1 MYMAITLKF
10 ISQLTNHLFCL
21 MWYTDIVYLLC
32 SSSGP
37 READG
42 IVMSILQMWK
52 LRPRQ
57 RLSDSAMVTFLANS
71 EAGIQIQVIRRHIP
85 LIVRYALLSPSL
97 VKINKSCLNKR
108 KFIVLMYWYGKD

>member
-42 IVMSILQMWK
+42 IVMPILQTRK
-52 LRPRQ
+52 LMHREYDNVP
-57 RLSDSAMVTFLANS
+57 T
-71 EAGIQIQVIRRHIP
+71 
-85 LIVRYALLSPSL
+85 
-97 VKINKSCLNKR
+97 
-108 KFIVLMYWYGKD
+108 IVLIATETVPLCESESMP